1 MSNGPRKAA
10 RRNTRLALKTSTGR
24 GSFTPPM
31 IVAYNAQMGLLCAE
45 TNLFFHKAEMVYV
58 NRIADAA
65 PLSKKIIRAMLK
77 YFDANQKKRDEQD
90 PDLHSAEFF
99 WAEWLC
105 AGGDEGAHWAKSI
118 RHLVA

>member
-31 IVAYNAQMGLLCAE
+31 IVAYNAQMGLLCVE
-45 TNLFFHKAEMVYV
+45 TNYV
-58 NRIADAA
+58 SFNEELVHSNRIADAA
-65 PLSKKIIRAMLK
+65 PLSKKTIRAMLK
-77 YFDANQKKRDEQD
+77 YFDANQSKRNEQD

-105 AGGDEGAHWAKSI
+105 AGGDEGAHWVNKI